1 MKSLYGWRAG
11 LMMGICTAFFVL
23 VFNIGLLI
31 KGVILGYREGVASLA
46 QGDSVKVSN
55 YDRVYHTFINI
66 LSTLLLGA
74 SNYAMQVLSSPTREN
89 ADAAHAR
96 GSWVEIGVVSP
107 RNFKIISRKRKLL
120 WWMLAISS
128 VPLHLL

>member
-11 LMMGICTAFFVL
+11 VMMGICTAVL
-23 VFNIGLLI
+23 VLMINIGLLI
-31 KGVILGYREGVASLA
+31 KGALSGYHGGVASLA
-46 QGDSVKVSN
+46 QGNSVKVSN
-55 YDRVYHTFINI
+55 YNTVYHTLINI

-74 SNYAMQVLSSPTREN
+74 SNYAMQVLSSPTRED

-96 GSWVEIGVVSP
+96 GNWVEIGIVSP
-107 RNFKIISRKRKLL
+107 RNFQFMSRKRRLL
-120 WWMLAISS
+120 WWMLGISS